1 MLLINGTE
9 NKQIRLFNVLPLRT
23 NIIPKNICI
32 DTCALITNF
41 LGEESTS
48 EHLKNYKKDNEY
60 YALWNRF
67 FNLKKR
73 TFKKNK
79 YTFSHMI
86 RTDGISCCVLFIKT
100 DANGKPL
107 SKTIQNKKCHEEINT
122 DYIEKAV
129 ITDEMKQKKVV
140 CVDPNLSDLIY
151 CGAKDKDDNLRT
163 FRYTQNQRRL
173 ETGKKK
179 YAKIIHKVKTETKIT
194 NQSVQ
199 EIEDILSKFNSK
211 SCSYDKFDKYILK
224 KNETNTKLNDY
235 YRKELFRKFKFN
247 RFMNTQRSESNM
259 IQNFI
264 KVFGNPKDTIFI
276 IGDYDK
282 GSYNMRGKEPAICKK
297 FRRIFKNAGFMTF
310 LINEFRTSMLC
321 NECCEELE
329 KFHERLSHKP
339 KLFKEG
345 KTELVNGLLRC
356 QSVKHKCEVIHNR
369 DKNSVQNMLNIV
381 NSIFETGSRPKE
393 FSRTE

>member
-1 MLLINGTE
+1 
-9 NKQIRLFNVLPLRT
+9 
-23 NIIPKNICI
+23 
-32 DTCALITNF
+32 
-41 LGEESTS
+41 
-48 EHLKNYKKDNEY
+48 
-60 YALWNRF
+60 
-67 FNLKKR
+67 
-73 TFKKNK
+73 
-79 YTFSHMI
+79 
-86 RTDGISCCVLFIKT
+86 
-100 DANGKPL
+100 
-107 SKTIQNKKCHEEINT
+107 
-122 DYIEKAV
+122 
-129 ITDEMKQKKVV
+129 MKQKKIV
-140 CVDPNLSDLIY
+140 CADPNMSDLIY
-151 CGAKDKDDNLRT
+151 CSAKDKDDNLQT

-179 YAKIIHKVKTETKIT
+179 YAKIIHKVKTETKIN

-224 KNETNTKLNDY
+224 KNETNTKLNGY

-247 RFMNTQRSESNM
+247 RFMNTQRSEGKM